1 MCRLESISFDMEKR
15 SGSTFCLFDSL
26 QSGLIG
32 MLTIGLHRKITV
44 NYMIDAL
51 NFIQNQAGVIPQK
64 VLLDKVED
72 SLSISDVIQ
81 RVKAIHRVFEK
92 VTKKDNKEKNQRSMK

>member
-1 MCRLESISFDMEKR
+1 
-15 SGSTFCLFDSL
+15 
-26 QSGLIG
+26 

-64 VLLDKVED
+64 VLLDKIED
-72 SLSISDVIQ
+72 SLSISDVVQ
-81 RVKAIHRVFEK
+81 RVKSIHRVFEK
-92 VTKKDNKEKNQRSMK
+92 VTKKDNNQDK